1 MIFSQTVLNKLLIY
15 FRLLNPITNILW
27 VHKDAKKIYL
37 HKDPVPFIIVYAD
50 GMKSLIN
57 YKR

>member
-27 VHKDAKKIYL
+27 VHEDAKKIYL
-37 HKDPVPFIIVYAD
+37 HEDPVPFIIVYAD
-50 GMKSLIN
+50 GMK
-57 YKR
+57 Y